1 MEDSGMEESKN
12 AASETWKKI
21 FAALDKAVVPD
32 DFLTDR
38 LDEPPQER
46 DWDSMLSIGVSG
58 KNNE

>member
-1 MEDSGMEESKN
+1 MEESKN

-46 DWDSMLSIGVSG
+46 DWDSRLSIGVSG